1 MMAEPTLPCPT
12 SVPFGPSYNGRMPR
26 QNPVFTTMLSMI
38 TRIFMSHQKNM
49 SWPGESPSN
58 CSGAYVVKA
67 GYEIVAEIVY
77 RHIAQAES
85 RSAVIP

>member
-1 MMAEPTLPCPT
+1 
-12 SVPFGPSYNGRMPR
+12 
-26 QNPVFTTMLSMI
+26 MLSMI
-38 TRIFMSHQKNM
+38 TRIFMSHQRNM

-77 RHIAQAES
+77 RHIAQAEP